1 MTDAPPQIPRPKR
14 GAPVGNKNASQHGAP
29 RGNTNAAKHGF
40 YSHWFTRLEQKR
52 LDSDNLGQLD
62 DEEKSLTIV
71 IDRIFA
77 AMDEEK
83 MTFDKI
89 VAATR
94 AFSLMVGRI
103 ESIQRS
109 RKAIYDNVTTVGEA
123 MDECKRLPI
132 AED

>member
-77 AMDEEK
+77 VMEEEK
-83 MTFDKI
+83 MTFDK
-89 VAATR
+89 VLAAAR
-94 AFSLMVGRI
+94 AVSLAVGRI

-109 RKAIYDNVTTVGEA
+109 RKVIYDNQNTVEKA
-123 MDECKRLPI
+123 MDELKYIPFE
-132 AED
+132 ED